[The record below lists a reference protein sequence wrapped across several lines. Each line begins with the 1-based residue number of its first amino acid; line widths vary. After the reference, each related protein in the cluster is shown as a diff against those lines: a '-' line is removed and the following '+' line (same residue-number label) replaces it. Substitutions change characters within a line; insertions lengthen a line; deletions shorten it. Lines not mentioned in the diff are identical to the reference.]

1 MPPTLAT
8 SPYAAPDAGV
18 DAFSD
23 GSPNDRGSSR
33 SLDEIG
39 AVAVL
44 GAMVEHRRR
53 SSSVP
58 PAREPDTDAVATQR
72 RERIHPSDDV
82 FQKIR

>member
-23 GSPNDRGSSR
+23 GSPDDRGSSR
-33 SLDEIG
+33 SLD
-39 AVAVL
+39 AVL